1 MGERE
6 EYTKAKGKQKLT
18 SGVTKKSMGTDKQ
31 YSKSTNTA

>member
-18 SGVTKKSMGTDKQ
+18 KWGDPKEHGNRQTIL
-31 YSKSTNTA
+31 